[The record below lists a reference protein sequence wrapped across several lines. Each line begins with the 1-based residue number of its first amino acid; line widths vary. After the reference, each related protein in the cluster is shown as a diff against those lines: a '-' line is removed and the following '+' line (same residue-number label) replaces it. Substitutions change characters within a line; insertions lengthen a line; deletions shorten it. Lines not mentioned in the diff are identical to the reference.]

1 MTTPVD
7 TPCFILPER
16 ALLRREFFVRF
27 GQAPLLADG
36 IRLRSWRTGPQAG
49 QPKMPPAVASMIDRG
64 LVTLQSDRIGALA
77 QFTDAGYA
85 AVRLLAQDRRALNP
99 LTYAHL
105 RQELGLESV
114 PVENPQHPQGG
125 G

>member
-1 MTTPVD
+1 MTIAAD
-7 TPCFILPER
+7 TSSFTLPER
-16 ALLRREFFVRF
+16 ALLRHEFFVRF

-36 IRLRSWRTGPQAG
+36 IRLRSWRTGPHAG
-49 QPKMPPAVASMIDRG
+49 QPKLPPAVASMLARD
-64 LVTLQSDRIGALA
+64 LVTLQSDRIGASV
-77 QFTDAGYA
+77 QFTAAGYA
-85 AVRLLAQDRRALNP
+85 ALRLLAQDRRALNP